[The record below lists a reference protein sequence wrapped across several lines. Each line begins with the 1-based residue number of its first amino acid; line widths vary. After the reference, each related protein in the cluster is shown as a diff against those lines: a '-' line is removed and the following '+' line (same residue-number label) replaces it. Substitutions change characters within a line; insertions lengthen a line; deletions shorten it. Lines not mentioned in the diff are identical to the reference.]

1 MTLHP
6 NAKLTPYTR
15 ELMVD
20 RVLRLGWAPAEA
32 AQSAGVSVRT
42 LWRWVKR
49 AREAGG
55 FADRSCRPRRVPRR
69 TAPGRT
75 RKIEKL
81 RRRRLTAPA
90 IARRLGMPRSTVS
103 AVLARLG
110 LRRLRHLD
118 PKPEVRRYEYPRAG
132 QLLHLDTKKLGRI
145 KGIGHRI
152 HGDRSTRVEGIGW
165 EFVHVCIDDHSR
177 VSYVEVLPDERQES
191 VADFFRRAVGW
202 YRRRGIRI
210 ERVLTDNG
218 SGYRSKRFAALCT
231 ELGIRHL
238 FTRAYTPRT
247 NGKAE
252 RFVQTLLR
260 EWAYTRP
267 YRTSN
272 QRRRRLP
279 DWLEHYNCRR
289 PHTALGYRPPI
300 SRLRRPQ

>member
-15 ELMVD
+15 ELMVR
-20 RVLRLGWAPAEA
+20 RVRALGWTPADA
-32 AQSAGVSVRT
+32 AQAAGVSVRT
-42 LWRWVKR
+42 LWRWVRR
-49 AREAGG
+49 AREADG
-55 FADRSCRPRRVPRR
+55 FGDRSSRPLRTPRR
-69 TAPGRT
+69 TSPGRM

-81 RRRRLTAPA
+81 RRRRFTAPA
-90 IARRLGMPRSTVS
+90 IARRLRMPRSTVS
-103 AVLARLG
+103 AVLTRLG
-110 LRRLRHLD
+110 LRRLRNLD
-118 PKPEVRRYEYPRAG
+118 PKPQVRRYERERAG
-132 QLLHLDTKKLGRI
+132 ELLHLDTKKLGRI

-152 HGDRSTRVEGIGW
+152 HGDPSTRVRGIGW
-165 EFVHVCIDDHSR
+165 EFVHVCVDDHSR
-177 VSYVEVLPDERQES
+177 VGYVEVLPDEKQES
-191 VADFFRRAVGW
+191 VTDFFRRAVRW
-202 YRRRGIRI
+202 YRQRGIRI

-218 SGYRSKRFAALCT
+218 SGYRSKLFAAACA
-231 ELGIRHL
+231 ELGVRHL

-260 EWAYTRP
+260 EWAYARP

-279 DWLEHYNCRR
+279 TWLEYYNRRR

-300 SRLRRPQ
+300 SRLRRSQ